1 MLLQTI
7 LNHVQPCK
15 SFCYETACFEDD
27 GQRIVVTVR
36 ARKNGR
42 ATCSGCQAKCP
53 GYDRLKE
60 RRYEFVPLWNIPVY
74 LSYAPRRAQ
83 CRRCGVKVE
92 EVPWAEGKSQH
103 CTVYEWFLAAW
114 AKLLAWQQVA
124 RSFGTSWN
132 TVHRAV
138 TAAVLWG
145 LDRRSLDGIGAIGVD
160 EIAWQKG
167 HHYLTLVY
175 QIDSGQKRL
184 LHACEGR
191 TKSSLVDFF
200 KLIVDRGLR

>member
-15 SFCYETACFEDD
+15 SFCYQTARFEDD
-27 GQRIVVTVR
+27 AKRIVVKMR

-42 ATCSGCQAKCP
+42 ARCSGCRAKCP

-60 RRYEFVPLWNIPVY
+60 RRYEFVPLWNMPVF
-74 LSYAPRRAQ
+74 LEYAPRRVQ

-132 TVHRAV
+132 TVPSRCA
-138 TAAVLWG
+138 G
-145 LDRRSLDGIGAIGVD
+145 GGAG
-160 EIAWQKG
+160 G
-167 HHYLTLVY
+167 P
-175 QIDSGQKRL
+175 G
-184 LHACEGR
+184 GR
-191 TKSSLVDFF
+191 FP
-200 KLIVDRGLR
+200 